1 MEPSKNESQYIM
13 KRDDPSPTIIRKT
26 TVQREKK
33 RTRYVIPK
41 IAFISHSVIEE
52 IKLKGNIAEL
62 TKGSCEDSGSR
73 FKNQIEW
80 CLSST
85 TKP

>member
-1 MEPSKNESQYIM
+1 M
-13 KRDDPSPTIIRKT
+13 KLDDPSPTTIRKT
-26 TVQREKK
+26 MVQRKKK
-33 RTRYVIPK
+33 RTHYVIPK
-41 IAFISHSVIEE
+41 IAFISHSVKEE

-62 TKGSCEDSGSR
+62 TRGSGEDSGSC